1 MHLTKRFNLRP
12 DERVVAV
19 IRRSILAYAG
29 PVVLALF
36 SLFLAFFL
44 IVPLFARG
52 RFGTALFVLLIILGV
67 YLVFRTLW
75 FWYWTAFIVTNSRI
89 IDTDQRG
96 VFHRRISEARFEKVE
111 DIAIEIRG
119 IVATIFHLGTVRIQT
134 TGGHATIELRTVP
147 RPELVHEL
155 LSRLRGQ
162 VKPATAP
169 QPQHVGEQ
177 VRPNVSSA
185 LPAPD
190 LSKLSQPEFIRLR
203 EQVEGE
209 VRRRSSVSPPYV
221 RGS

>member
-1 MHLTKRFNLRP
+1 MRLTKRFNLRP
-12 DERVVAV
+12 DEQVVAV
-19 IRRSILAYAG
+19 IRRSVLAYAG
-29 PVVLALF
+29 PIALALF

-52 RFGTALFVLLIILGV
+52 RFGTALFALLIVLGV
-67 YLVFRTLW
+67 YLAFRALW

-119 IVATIFHLGTVRIQT
+119 ITATLFHLGTVRIQT
-134 TGGHATIELRTVP
+134 TGGHATIEIRTVP

-162 VKPATAP
+162 TKQTPVEQKGS
-169 QPQHVGEQ
+169 GE
-177 VRPNVSSA
+177 VRPSA
-185 LPAPD
+185 AAPAPPTWN
-190 LSKLSQPEFIRLR
+190 LSRLPPHELNRLR
-203 EQVEGE
+203 EQINVEIQ
-209 VRRRSSVSPPYV
+209 RRGGGPSVT
-221 RGS
+221 RT